1 MRWTQSGS
9 TTSGDS
15 KVSFP
20 MLECWNPM
28 TKVATIAA
36 EVDKK
41 RVLCRIS
48 AELLCKRFRAPA
60 DQPMRAVADNR
71 VVLQAAA
78 RRLIEK
84 GAYEEDGSIV
94 IRDRDV

>member
-1 MRWTQSGS
+1 
-9 TTSGDS
+9 
-15 KVSFP
+15 
-20 MLECWNPM
+20 M

-48 AELLCKRFRAPA
+48 AELLRRKFRARS
-60 DQPMRAVADNR
+60 DEPMRAVADNR
-71 VVLQAAA
+71 VALQAAA

-84 GAYEEDGSIV
+84 GAYEEDGSII
-94 IRDRDV
+94 IRDQDV